1 MIHSRGDY
9 FNRHGRK
16 LPAAPRREAYDMTK
30 FLLSSVHSLPLI
42 LLGSMVGCALLS
54 GMQERST
61 VCSYDQAWDA
71 AVDTVKDR
79 STDTKNKDTGLI
91 VTHWLE
97 IPMPGRTY
105 GIFGRNVTDSR
116 DRSRL
121 TLEVKRLDD
130 VTRISFIEERQSWAF
145 RGGARLFGWT
155 PTDPSEEVMRDV
167 QNRIDANLK
176 EHGCTVS

>member
-1 MIHSRGDY
+1 
-9 FNRHGRK
+9 
-16 LPAAPRREAYDMTK
+16 MTK
-30 FLLSSVHSLPLI
+30 FLRMRLLIVPLLLIESL
-42 LLGSMVGCALLS
+42 GGCALMS
-54 GMQERST
+54 GMQERSAL
-61 VCSYDQAWDA
+61 CSYDDAWDA

-79 STDTKNKDTGLI
+79 STDRKDKEAGLI

-105 GIFGRNVTDSR
+105 GIFGRNIADSR

-121 TLEVKRLDD
+121 TLEVKRRDE
-130 VTRISFIEERQSWAF
+130 VAKISFIEERQSWAF

-167 QNRIDANLK
+167 RNRIDANLK
-176 EHGCTVS
+176 EHGCTIS

>member
-1 MIHSRGDY
+1 M
-9 FNRHGRK
+9 
-16 LPAAPRREAYDMTK
+16 MK
-30 FLLSSVHSLPLI
+30 FFRMSLLTVPLLLIGSL
-42 LLGSMVGCALLS
+42 GGCALMS
-54 GMQERST
+54 GMQERSAL
-61 VCSYDQAWDA
+61 CSYDQAWDA

-79 STDTKNKDTGLI
+79 STDTKDKDTGLI

-105 GIFGRNVTDSR
+105 GIFGRNVADSR

-155 PTDPSEEVMRDV
+155 PAEPSEEVMRDV
-167 QNRIDANLK
+167 RNRIDANLK

>member
-9 FNRHGRK
+9 FNCHGRR
-16 LPAAPRREAYDMTK
+16 LPAAPRRGAYDMTK
-30 FLLSSVHSLPLI
+30 FLLSGVHILPLI
-42 LLGSMVGCALLS
+42 LLGSMAGCALMS

-79 STDTKNKDTGLI
+79 STDTKDKDTGLI

-121 TLEVKRLDD
+121 TLEVKRRDD

>member
-1 MIHSRGDY
+1 M
-9 FNRHGRK
+9 
-16 LPAAPRREAYDMTK
+16 AK
-30 FLLSSVHSLPLI
+30 FLLSGVQILPLI
-42 LLGSMVGCALLS
+42 LLGSMGGCALMS
-54 GMQERST
+54 GMQERSAL
-61 VCSYDQAWDA
+61 CSYDQAWDA

-121 TLEVKRLDD
+121 TLEVKRRDE
-130 VTRISFIEERQSWAF
+130 VARISFI
-145 RGGARLFGWT
+145 
-155 PTDPSEEVMRDV
+155 
-167 QNRIDANLK
+167 
-176 EHGCTVS
+176 